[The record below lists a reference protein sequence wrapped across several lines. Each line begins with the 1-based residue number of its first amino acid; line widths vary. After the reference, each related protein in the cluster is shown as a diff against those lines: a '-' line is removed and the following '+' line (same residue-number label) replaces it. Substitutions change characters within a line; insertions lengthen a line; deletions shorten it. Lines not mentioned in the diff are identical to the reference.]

1 MGFFLCYLIPIGMVG
16 GLTFLIYAT
25 SQNGFAGIMC
35 LLFFVGGTWWNR
47 RVISDGLSMYSEGD
61 YDGLKIYKFNFNL
74 FSNLKDVTGSD
85 GGILDLLVRIFIT
98 IIILPGC
105 LLEEILFNIF
115 NAIYFK
121 AKKPIVTILII
132 DLIIILSGL
141 IYYFVMA
148 NKSIY

>member
-1 MGFFLCYLIPIGMVG
+1 MH
-16 GLTFLIYAT
+16 
-25 SQNGFAGIMC
+25 
-35 LLFFVGGTWWNR
+35 
-47 RVISDGLSMYSEGD
+47 SEGD
-61 YDGLKIYKFNFNL
+61 YDGLNIYKFNLNL

-121 AKKPIVTILII
+121 VKKPIVTILII